1 MAAFVSTFLIYENCL
16 GKTQGFLAEFS
27 LKNNKSVYYIYYSR
41 RGHEKHLSIE
51 RPKNQGEETVLRLE
65 PLLT

>member
-16 GKTQGFLAEFS
+16 GKTQGFLAEFP
-27 LKNNKSVYYIYYSR
+27 LKNNKSVYMYSSR

-51 RPKNQGEETVLRLE
+51 QPKNQGEETVLRLE